1 MPATDATAGVAMS
14 DDDGED
20 ALWSRVRAHGD
31 VVARESLLSRHLPYA
46 RVVAASY
53 YARRTHNDIEFE
65 EYAQLAAVGL
75 IEAFERFD
83 PVRGVL
89 FRTFAARRMHG
100 AILDGLERLTEKNQ
114 QIAVRQ
120 RLRRERLVAI
130 AADAKSPAPSDSGV
144 PVSRRSAPEE
154 LFRYLAEVG
163 VGLALGI
170 LLEGTGMVDAEAFD
184 HPGETGS
191 PEIRYFQRNEL
202 EQLRRRVKLLVE
214 QLPDQERS
222 VIRHHYLQEISFAQ
236 IADSMSVTRGR
247 VSQIHRRGLL
257 LLQEALSRSKGFD
270 RAW

>member
-1 MPATDATAGVAMS
+1 M
-14 DDDGED
+14 
-20 ALWSRVRAHGD
+20 AL
-31 VVARESLLSRHLPYA
+31 HLPYA

-53 YARRTHNDIEFE
+53 YARRIHNDVEFE
-65 EYAQLAAVGL
+65 DYAQLAAIGL

-83 PVRGVL
+83 PARGVL

-114 QIAVRQ
+114 QIAVQQ
-120 RLRRERLVAI
+120 RLRRERLAAI
-130 AADAKSPAPSDSGV
+130 AVNAKAAPPSDGKDSMA
-144 PVSRRSAPEE
+144 RRSAPEE

-184 HPGETGS
+184 QTECAVS
-191 PEIRYFQRNEL
+191 PEVRYFQRNEL
-202 EQLRRRVKLLVE
+202 EGLQRRVKLLVE

-222 VIRHHYLQEISFAQ
+222 VIRHHYLQELSFGQ
-236 IADSMSVTRGR
+236 IAESLGVTRGR

-257 LLQEALSRSKGFD
+257 LLQQALSRTEGFD
-270 RAW
+270 RTW